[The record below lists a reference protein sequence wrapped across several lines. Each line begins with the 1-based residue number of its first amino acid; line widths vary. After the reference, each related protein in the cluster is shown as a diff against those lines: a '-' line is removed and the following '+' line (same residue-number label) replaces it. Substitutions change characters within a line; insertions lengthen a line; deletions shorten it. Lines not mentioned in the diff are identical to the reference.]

1 MLARK
6 KSKIIETVIFKAF
19 IEFEISHEQYSTIFK
34 KEEKYRRQKE
44 HTRKMKRQKSDAEK
58 DKLIEKGKRIGIKV
72 YQVK

>member
-1 MLARK
+1 M
-6 KSKIIETVIFKAF
+6 IFKAF